1 MLGLDKYYFDCL
13 ERVKWKPRTNIMNN
27 SFLITQGCLFL
38 QNE

>member
-13 ERVKWKPRTNIMNN
+13 ERVKCKPRTK
-27 SFLITQGCLFL
+27 ITQGCLFL